1 MCELCTASFS
11 NTLADDDLLKF
22 VGRSPIKLQTLEDE
36 YIKRV
41 LKLCGNRPMK
51 AAVVL
56 GIGKTTLYRHLIRLG
71 IRPPG
76 RWGGATPVA
85 FTNPSAL

>member
-1 MCELCTASFS
+1 MCELCMTKFS

-22 VGRSPIKLQTLEDE
+22 VGGSPIKLQMLEDE

-41 LKLCGNRPMK
+41 LKLCGNRPIK

-71 IRPPG
+71 IRPPA
-76 RWGGATPVA
+76 RWGGSTPA
-85 FTNPSAL
+85 ALSNSSAP